1 MDCYPPPPP
10 FRFCTYRVM
19 MTAFGQEVVK
29 RPKKEVR
36 TAESTDHMDIRN
48 DWYREVKT
56 IISLTGECGAATQ

>member
-1 MDCYPPPPP
+1 
-10 FRFCTYRVM
+10 M

-56 IISLTGECGAATQ
+56 IISLTGECGAATE